1 MRNVCLLLSMLLLL
15 SFLPAPCQAGNKEL
29 MQKWAAKKQYVRDQ
43 ILEELRKQGDLPQ
56 NGTIQFEARVKT
68 GKNGKITTFEVDSV
82 QVFDAKATAPAK
94 ADARVTSPKTGEA
107 KGGAGMIRE
116 ENIDFAQTAPAAP
129 GAGVSGKLTGKK
141 RKVQVSGRLT
151 EGVLD
156 IPGTAVIKDA
166 IVLENGEPSGQ
177 QQGSEKAAKPEA
189 QASAAKTSGAPGNT
203 HEVGDE
209 KTEKSWWK
217 IW

>member
-1 MRNVCLLLSMLLLL
+1 MRNVCLLLTMLSLL
-15 SFLPAPCQAGNKEL
+15 SLFAVPCQAGNKEL

-43 ILEELRKQGDLPQ
+43 ILEELRKQGDLPE

-68 GKNGKITTFEVDSV
+68 GSDGKMTTFTIDSV
-82 QVFDAKATAPAK
+82 QVFDARSAAPAK
-94 ADARVTSPKTGEA
+94 AADGAGERTTAGA

-116 ENIDFAQTAPAAP
+116 ETIDFAQTAPGAS
-129 GAGVSGKLTGKK
+129 GAGASGKLKGQT
-141 RKVQVSGRLT
+141 RMLQIHGRLT

-156 IPGTAVIKDA
+156 IPGTAVISDA
-166 IVLENGEPSGQ
+166 IVLEDGRPSGPRQ
-177 QQGSEKAAKPEA
+177 DPEDVSEPGVRAPAE
-189 QASAAKTSGAPGNT
+189 SSGDAEKG